1 MPRLALKT
9 VTYGVMHLT
18 VAIAVAY
25 ALTRDW
31 RVALAI
37 GIIEPLVQTV
47 AYAVHERVWS
57 RANRRRQARVSTD
70 APAPEPLAPA

>member
-9 VTYGVMHLT
+9 LTYSAMHLL
-18 VAIAVAY
+18 VAVAVAY

-37 GIIEPLVQTV
+37 GIIEPIVQTG
-47 AYAVHERVWS
+47 AYAIHERVWT
-57 RANRRRQARVSTD
+57 RLGRRGQARVSTD
-70 APAPEPLAPA
+70 APAPAPSAEA

>member
-1 MPRLALKT
+1 MSRPLLKT
-9 VTYGVMHLT
+9 LTYGVMHLV

-37 GIIEPLVQTV
+37 GIIEPIVQTG

-57 RANRRRQARVSTD
+57 RIGRRAQARVSTEAPD
-70 APAPEPLAPA
+70 PAPSAEA

>member
-9 VTYGVMHLT
+9 FTYGVMHL
-18 VAIAVAY
+18 VVAVAVAF

-37 GIIEPLVQTV
+37 GIIEPIVQTV
-47 AYAVHERVWS
+47 AYALHERFWS
-57 RANRRRQARVSTD
+57 RLARRRQARVSTD
-70 APAPEPLAPA
+70 APAPAPLGPA

>member
-1 MPRLALKT
+1 MSRPLLKT
-9 VTYGVMHLT
+9 LTYGVMHLT

-25 ALTRDW
+25 AITRDW

-37 GIIEPLVQTV
+37 GVVEPVVQTG

-57 RANRRRQARVSTD
+57 RLGRRAQARVSTE
-70 APAPEPLAPA
+70 APAPAPSADA

>member
-9 VTYGVMHLT
+9 VTYGLMHLT

-37 GIIEPLVQTV
+37 GIIEPMVQTV
-47 AYAVHERVWS
+47 AYALHERAWT
-57 RANRRRQARVSTD
+57 RFARRRQARVSME
-70 APAPEPLAPA
+70 APAPAPSAEA